1 MVNCF
6 NSRFLLLAGAFFIST
21 ACQSQSLL
29 PFSDINDIEKDSSVL
44 SAFPCSEL
52 IEKATD
58 KTFPLRNLAALRTLA
73 RCKDFS
79 FDLAQLTDFERK
91 LYSQE
96 IVNIDSAK
104 IDNKFSADLTVI
116 EIKSKIKKEI
126 VATNK
131 FKLYKLLRSK
141 QRRNVNRNDYVKT
154 SMAMYKWAFEN
165 YKKNRKDTKKDNP
178 APTILL
184 EAAQI
189 AVKTNWTEG
198 RAKAAIK
205 IINETKTQI
214 KDRSIAELLF
224 LKGRIF
230 EESKDSLAAVEQY
243 DLVIKDVEKYSPK
256 FLSFSMDRIMW
267 VKGWILYKEKN
278 YIESEKAF
286 ANLAAVTTDLSE
298 KSKALFYQARSLKYL
313 EQPSLADVI
322 FESITQN
329 DFFGYYGLV
338 SYRELG
344 RKFPAIKDIKR
355 TGVFSYDVEL
365 KLVPEIERDIFTS
378 LIKFREFNLTE
389 KAVGLIAKTKED
401 EVNLSLNLAKNNKIY
416 MPLFRA
422 FGKLDNGEKM
432 DVFLSYPELLFPQPY
447 QDQVNE
453 MATKTKIPSSLI
465 YSIIKQ
471 ESAFNEKARSPADAM
486 GLMQVMPKLAKQL
499 SKKFEV
505 PYKTT
510 HDLFDPL
517 INIQLGCFVF
527 LEQITKQHGQ
537 LTYVAAAYNAGP
549 GALSGWLKNRNRSDI
564 LEFIE
569 EIPYDETRTY
579 VKLIARNK
587 LFYERI
593 SNRDTEHDFPLN
605 FLN

>member
-1 MVNCF
+1 M
-6 NSRFLLLAGAFFIST
+6 LLACAFFIST
-21 ACQSQSLL
+21 ACKSQSLL
-29 PFSDINDIEKDSSVL
+29 PFSDISDIEKDSSVL
-44 SAFPCSEL
+44 SSFPCSEL

-58 KTFPLRNLAALRTLA
+58 KTFALRNLAALRALA
-73 RCKDFS
+73 RCKDFT

-96 IVNIDSAK
+96 ILNVDTAK
-104 IDNKFSADLTVI
+104 IDNKFSADLTVD
-116 EIKSKIKKEI
+116 EIKRKIKKEN

-154 SMAMYKWAFEN
+154 SIAMYKWALQN
-165 YKKNRKDTKKDNP
+165 YKKNRKDPKKDNP

-189 AVKTNWTEG
+189 AVKTNWTEDSA
-198 RAKAAIK
+198 RNAIK
-205 IINETKTQI
+205 IANEVIALI

-224 LKGRIF
+224 LKGRIL

-243 DLVIKDVEKYSPK
+243 DLVIEDVNKYNPK
-256 FLSFSMDRIMW
+256 FLSFSMDRILW

-278 YIESEKAF
+278 YLESEKAF

-344 RKFPAIKDIKR
+344 KKFPAIKDIKR
-355 TGVFSYDVEL
+355 TNVLKYDVEL
-365 KLVPEIERDIFTS
+365 KFLPEVEREVFTS
-378 LIKFREFNLTE
+378 LIKYREFNLTE
-389 KAVGLIAKTKED
+389 KAIGLIAKTKED
-401 EVNLSLNLAKNNKIY
+401 EVNLCLNLAKNNKIY
-416 MPLFRA
+416 MSLFKV
-422 FGKLDNGEKM
+422 FGKLDNTEKM
-432 DVFLSYPELLFPQPY
+432 DVFLAYPELLFPQPY

-465 YSIIKQ
+465 YSIMKQ
-471 ESAFNEKARSPADAM
+471 ESAFNEKARSPADAI
-486 GLMQVMPKLAKQL
+486 GLMQVVPKLARQL

-517 INIQLGCFVF
+517 INIQLGSFE
-527 LEQITKQHGQ
+527 LMEQIKKQNGQ

-549 GALSGWLKNRNRSDI
+549 GALSGWLKKRNRTDI

-605 FLN
+605 FLNEYPAKQ